1 MKKVASALG
10 VTLSEAYELLAYST
24 ARRNAA
30 SRREMA
36 LGARRPSKSSLTIE
50 PIKGPFET
58 SGGRYLDRTRIAQR
72 TLSAVRKR
80 GTGDEGEG

>member
-36 LGARRPSKSSLTIE
+36 LGARRPSKSSCKTE
-50 PIKGPFET
+50 MANRP
-58 SGGRYLDRTRIAQR
+58 SGSRVIG
-72 TLSAVRKR
+72 
-80 GTGDEGEG
+80 

>member
-24 ARRNAA
+24 ARRNDA

-36 LGARRPSKSSLTIE
+36 LGTRSPSKSSPKTTTVNR
-50 PIKGPFET
+50 P
-58 SGGRYLDRTRIAQR
+58 SGARVIG
-72 TLSAVRKR
+72 
-80 GTGDEGEG
+80 